1 MTTVLDRDRMR
12 IAAAAVLFGILAMAA
27 PWASKAGEQFVSVI
41 VRALP
46 GHGAEAQTAVENAG
60 GKIERR
66 IGIIDGL
73 SARIPATRIPAVER
87 SGYVRSITLNQPIHL
102 LHAIDGFNA
111 ASDAGSIYNLTTTMK
126 ANDLWKQGITGQGVD
141 VALIDSGFLPV
152 NGLSAPGKVVLGPDL
167 SFESQADNLRYLDT
181 FGHGTHMAGIIAG
194 RDDGLTSNQYT
205 SHDNF
210 TGVAPDARIVSIK
223 VATSTGATDVSQ
235 VLAAIDWVVQHRN
248 DSGMN
253 IRVLNLSF
261 GTDGIQDYT
270 LDPLTYAAEVA
281 WRKGIVVVVAAGNS
295 GYGTAKLNNPAYDPY
310 VIAVGADD
318 TRGTPTTD
326 DDVVPAWSS
335 RGDGTRNPDVV
346 APGKS
351 VASLRA
357 PGSFVDANHPEGR
370 INSRLFRGSGT
381 SQAAAAVSGAAAL
394 LISQRPNLAPDQ
406 VKKLLT
412 STAVPLPAADA
423 VAQGA
428 GLIQLKNAAA
438 APTPA
443 YTQNFPLATGTGS
456 LESSR
461 GSAHVST
468 PEGVELRGEMDVMGK
483 TWDGS
488 TWSGSTWS
496 GSTWS
501 GGAWNGSTWS
511 GSTWSGSTWSGSTWS
526 GSTWSGSTWSGSTW
540 SGSTWSGSTWS
551 GSTWS
556 GSTWSGSTWSGST
569 WSGSTWSG
577 STWSG
582 SSWSGSSWSGSSW
595 SSTGWGSEPIA

>member
-1 MTTVLDRDRMR
+1 M
-12 IAAAAVLFGILAMAA
+12 AAAAVAFAILAIAA
-27 PWASKAGEQFVSVI
+27 PWATKAGEQFVSVI

-46 GHGAEAQTAVENAG
+46 GHGAEAESAVERAG
-60 GKIERR
+60 GQVQRR

-73 SARIPATRIPAVER
+73 TARVPASEISSLQR
-87 SGYVRSITLNQPIHL
+87 SGVIYSVTANQPIRL
-102 LHAIDGFNA
+102 LHAVDGFNA
-111 ASDAGSIYNLTTTMK
+111 ASDAGSIYNLTSTMK
-126 ANDLWKQGITGQGVD
+126 ANDLWRAGITGQGVD
-141 VALIDSGFLPV
+141 VALIDSGVVPV
-152 NGLSAPGKVVLGPDL
+152 NGLSARGKVVRGPDL
-167 SFESQADNLRYLDT
+167 SFESQAENLQHLDT

-194 RDDGLTSNQYT
+194 RDDGLVQSDYT

-223 VATSTGATDVSQ
+223 VATSSGATDVSQ

-248 DSGMN
+248 DNGMN

-281 WRKGIVVVVAAGNS
+281 WRRGIVVVVAAGNS

-326 DDVVPAWSS
+326 DDVIPPWSS

-351 VASLRA
+351 VASLRTPNSA
-357 PGSFVDANHPEGR
+357 IDVQHPEGR

-394 LISQRPNLAPDQ
+394 LLSQRPNLTPDQ

-412 STAVPLPAADA
+412 STAVPLPAADP
-423 VAQGA
+423 VAQGS
-428 GLIQLKNAAA
+428 GLVHLKAAAA
-438 APTPA
+438 APTPL
-443 YTQNFPLATGTGS
+443 YTQDFPLATGIGS
-456 LESSR
+456 LEAAR
-461 GSAHVST
+461 GSAHVAT
-468 PEGVELRGEMDVMGK
+468 PEGVELRGEKDIFGRS
-483 TWDGS
+483 WDGS
-488 TWSGSTWS
+488 TWSGSSWS
-496 GSTWS
+496 GSSWS
-501 GGAWNGSTWS
+501 GGSWNGSTWS
-511 GSTWSGSTWSGSTWS
+511 GSSWSGSS
-526 GSTWSGSTWSGSTW
+526 
-540 SGSTWSGSTWS
+540 
-551 GSTWS
+551 WS

-595 SSTGWGSEPIA
+595 NGSSWSGSSWSGSSWNGSSWSGSSWSGSSWSSAAWGSEPIVT

>member
-1 MTTVLDRDRMR
+1 M
-12 IAAAAVLFGILAMAA
+12 AAAAVVFGILAMAA
-27 PWASKAGEQFVSVI
+27 PWATKASDGLVSVI

-46 GHGAEAQTAVENAG
+46 GHSSDAEGAVEGAG
-60 GKIERR
+60 GRVQRR
-66 IGIIDGL
+66 LDIIDGI
-73 SARIPATRIPAVER
+73 SARIPASRIPAVES
-87 SGYVRSITLNQPIHL
+87 SGFVRSITLNQPIHL

-111 ASDAGSIYNLTTTMK
+111 ASDPGSVYNLTSDIK
-126 ANDLWKQGITGQGVD
+126 ANDLWRAGITGQGVD

-167 SFESQADNLRYLDT
+167 SFESQASNLRYLDT

-194 RDDGLTSNQYT
+194 RDDGLTQSQYT

-223 VATSTGATDVSQ
+223 VATATGATDVSQ

-248 DSGMN
+248 DNGMN

-318 TRGTPTTD
+318 TRGTPATD

-357 PGSFVDANHPEGR
+357 PGSYVDAQHPEGR
-370 INSRLFRGSGT
+370 INTRLFRGSGT

-394 LISQRPNLAPDQ
+394 LISQRPNLTPDQ

-412 STAVPLPAADA
+412 STAVPLPSADQ
-423 VAQGA
+423 VAQGS
-428 GLIQLKNAAA
+428 GLIQLKAASA

-443 YTQNFPLATGTGS
+443 YTQTWPVATGTGS
-456 LESSR
+456 LEAAR
-461 GSAHVST
+461 GSAHVAT
-468 PEGVELRGEMDVMGK
+468 PEDVELRGEMDIFGK

-488 TWSGSTWS
+488 TWSGSSWA

-501 GGAWNGSTWS
+501 GGLWNGSTWS

-540 SGSTWSGSTWS
+540 SGSTWSGNTWS

-556 GSTWSGSTWSGST
+556 GSTWN
-569 WSGSTWSG
+569 GSTWSG

-595 SSTGWGSEPIA
+595 SGSSWSSAGWGSEPMA